1 MRILL
6 LSHSEI
12 TRNPQARALSRSL
25 ARAGHEVVAVCGG
38 ASAGVLPDVRIE
50 RVPTRVPQGWGRL
63 GWIIRR
69 IQPTRMRRAIFER
82 SLAAAAGAV
91 AADLIYPIGRRDMA
105 IAISIASESQA
116 ICREPHWP
124 TAGERDLIDL
134 APVHPTLGSSSQDS
148 LGFHTVAD
156 RRPGYRPAAGRHDG
170 VRIDLVS
177 QRTTTTPAQYLE
189 NAAGRAGLIVN
200 RQDGT
205 LNWNEVHPDT
215 VAVVIVESPYPPL
228 EITGSNQHDIPVLFW
243 IHHGEHHLPANL
255 RLLDRYGAHAVL
267 LAHSWHLAH
276 RFPIP
281 VHRFPFAVAGELI
294 KSTVP
299 FAERSNNVAMVGAGV
314 EGGTGR
320 YARRQ
325 QLVDVLR
332 RAYPHATSFAY
343 GVPPDEM
350 ARIYGDAR
358 IVLNEG
364 GDRHRPVTMRVFEA
378 IGAGALL
385 LTDRAPGLDLLF
397 AEGRHYELIGSDIEQ
412 QVASLLDAPTTPERA
427 AAAQAHAYQHH
438 TYDHRIDELLE
449 IAGITK
455 VFPRPPVP
463 RLTGIAG
470 RIQDDPDVQEIALFG
485 INGLAD
491 QLETHVRWDGPIL
504 LSTTRDRIVD
514 AVVLGPHYRHR
525 IDIAVERAGRYVYA
539 HAEHHKSVQ
548 RYAQSRWPDSTC
560 DIRDG
565 VLRVDLGAKSYR
577 MRPAGHPLA
586 GA

>member
-12 TRNPQARALSRSL
+12 TRNPQARALARSL
-25 ARAGHEVVAVCGG
+25 VRAGHEVVAVCGG
-38 ASAGVLPDVRIE
+38 ASAGSLPEVRIE
-50 RVPTRVPQGWGRL
+50 RVPTRVPQSWGRL
-63 GWIIRR
+63 GWILRR
-69 IQPTRMRRAIFER
+69 VQPTRVRRALFER
-82 SLAAAAGAV
+82 SFAAAAGAV
-91 AADLIYPIGRRDMA
+91 AADLIYPMSRRDVA
-105 IAISIASESQA
+105 TAISIATGSQA
-116 ICREPHWP
+116 IFREPHWP
-124 TAGERDLIDL
+124 SAGERDLIDL
-134 APVHPTLGSSSQDS
+134 APHHSTLGSSSQDS
-148 LGFHTVAD
+148 LGFHTAAD
-156 RRPGYRPAAGRHDG
+156 GRPGHRPAADRHAG

-189 NAAGRAGLIVN
+189 NAARRAGMMVN
-200 RQDGT
+200 RHDGG
-205 LNWNEVHPDT
+205 LDWSQVHPDT
-215 VAVVIVESPYPPL
+215 AAVVIVESPYPAL
-228 EITGSNQHDIPVLFW
+228 EIAGNNRHGIPVLFW
-243 IHHGEHHLPANL
+243 VHHGEHHLPANL

-276 RFPIP
+276 RFPVP
-281 VHRFPFAVAGELI
+281 VHRFPFAVPEEI
-294 KSTVP
+294 TTSNRP
-299 FAERSNNVAMVGAGV
+299 FDERSNNVAMVGAGV

-320 YARRQ
+320 YARRK
-325 QLVDVLR
+325 QLVDTLK
-332 RAYPHATSFAY
+332 RAYPHATSFVY
-343 GVPPDEM
+343 GVQPDEM
-350 ARIYGDAR
+350 AEIYGDAR

-364 GDRHRPVTMRVFEA
+364 GDRHHPITMRVFEA

-385 LTDRAPGLDLLF
+385 LTDHAPGLDLLF
-397 AEGRHYELIGSDIEQ
+397 TEGQHYELIGSDIGQ
-412 QVASLLDAPTTPERA
+412 QVASLLAAATTPERA
-427 AAAQAHAYQHH
+427 AAAQAHASKHH

-449 IAGITK
+449 IANTTT
-455 VFPRPPVP
+455 VFSRPPLP

-491 QLETHVRWDGPIL
+491 QLETHVLWDGPTL

-525 IDIAVERAGRYVYA
+525 IDIAAERAGRYVYA
-539 HAEHHKSVQ
+539 HAEHHDSVQ
-548 RYAQSRWPDSTC
+548 RFSQNRWPDSTC

-577 MRPAGHPLA
+577 MRPTGHPLA